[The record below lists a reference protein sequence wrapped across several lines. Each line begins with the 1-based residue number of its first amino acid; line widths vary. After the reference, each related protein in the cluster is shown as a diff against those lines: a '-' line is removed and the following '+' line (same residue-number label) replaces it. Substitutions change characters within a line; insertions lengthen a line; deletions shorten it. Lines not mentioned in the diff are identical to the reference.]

1 VKIANAILAES
12 QARETRNAMSLLEQE
27 IENIDHLLRTTPGRG
42 EVIHTIELPF
52 GVIRLKIEER

>member
-1 VKIANAILAES
+1 
-12 QARETRNAMSLLEQE
+12 MSLLEQE
-27 IENIDHLLRTTPGRG
+27 IENIERLLRTAPGTN